1 MQKPL
6 RVLITPDS
14 FKGSATNQEVAN
26 AIARGWKKVRAQDE
40 ITCVPMA
47 DGGEGTLETFAIRF
61 PSAQRFTVEVNFH
74 ENHKRQATW
83 LLLDDGTAITELADA
98 CGLTHMKVLD
108 PLNASTFAF
117 GQVLK
122 SAAENPGVKK
132 IIACIGGSA
141 STDGGVGAL
150 IALGARFLNKSG
162 NLIELGGAGLQE
174 IYSVDFSQM
183 TQPPSLGSVSLA
195 DVKNFLLGDNGAA
208 KVYGPQKGATD
219 EDIKVLEA
227 GLTKLV
233 RVSGKEDFAGAGAA
247 GGSAFG
253 LNYGWGT
260 SLDSGAKII
269 SEVMGLH
276 KEINESDVVIT
287 GEGRFDQQSAQGK
300 VVGLI
305 QELAA
310 QHKKRVLLCV
320 GSTDLDF
327 SSNQLSGVVLE
338 QLAGSKDAAMTESI
352 KWLERAGEEL
362 ALQV

>member
-14 FKGSATNQEVAN
+14 FKGSATNQEVAD

-40 ITCVPMA
+40 ITCIPMA

-61 PSAQRFTVEVNFH
+61 PTAQRFTVEVNFH
-74 ENHKRQATW
+74 ENQKRQATW

-122 SAAENPGVKK
+122 SAAENPEVKK

-150 IALGARFLNKSG
+150 IALGARFLDASG
-162 NLIELGGAGLQE
+162 NLIALGGAGLQE
-174 IYSVDFSQM
+174 IHTIDFLEM
-183 TQPPSLGSVSLA
+183 TQPPQQGSVSLA
-195 DVKNFLLGDNGAA
+195 DVNNFLLGDNGAA
-208 KVYGPQKGATD
+208 KVYGPQKGASP
-219 EDIKVLEA
+219 EDIKVLES
-227 GLTKLV
+227 GLSRLV
-233 RVSGKEDFAGAGAA
+233 HVSANKDFPGAGAA
-247 GGSAFG
+247 GGTAFG
-253 LNYGWGT
+253 LNYGWKT
-260 SLDSGAKII
+260 SMDSGAKVV
-269 SEVMGLH
+269 SEIMGLQR
-276 KEINESDVVIT
+276 EIKESDVVIT

-305 QELAA
+305 QGLAA
-310 QHKKRVLLCV
+310 QHKKRSLLCV
-320 GSTDLDF
+320 GSTTVDF
-327 SSNQLSGVVLE
+327 SSNQLTGVVLE
-338 QLAGSKDAAMTESI
+338 ELAGSTAAAMSESI
-352 KWLERAGEEL
+352 KWLEQAGEEL